1 MSIFE
6 TSHNEAIV
14 LEKNKENL
22 VREYTE
28 MYTQWR
34 REVHAFSSAV
44 ENKDFP
50 LPDNNEQEGA
60 QSEALVSK
68 ISKMTELLEKE
79 GVDVQ
84 SLNDTIESQFN

>member
-6 TSHNEAIV
+6 ASHNEAVV

-22 VREYTE
+22 IREYTE

-34 REVHAFSSAV
+34 KEVHAFSSAV

-60 QSEALVSK
+60 QSEALMSK